1 MCVCESVCKLR
12 CGAYMHKQP
21 PAVVESHP
29 SFGLPDSVASGN
41 VTAGRDMNSTY
52 RSNVP
57 RCAEGGCGAPD
68 ISWRGETGLVSRLAG
83 SSAALACVASRHSHP
98 LRGPS
103 PHLRS
108 PIHHHSRGCLADKT
122 AEFAE
127 FGGREKGGEG
137 VRPFAVFLGTR
148 PRSKRLRGRQ
158 TPHRRAIDPSAISNK
173 PPRLT

>member
-41 VTAGRDMNSTY
+41 VTAGRDMKSTY

-68 ISWRGETGLVSRLAG
+68 ISWRGETGLVKPARWLLGGPCMRGKS
-83 SSAALACVASRHSHP
+83 ALASPQGAQPTPEVAN
-98 LRGPS
+98 PS
-103 PHLRS
+103 PQPGLPCRQDGRVRRV
-108 PIHHHSRGCLADKT
+108 RGAR
-122 AEFAE
+122 E
-127 FGGREKGGEG
+127 GGRGS
-137 VRPFAVFLGTR
+137 PSLCSL
-148 PRSKRLRGRQ
+148 PRDQ
-158 TPHRRAIDPSAISNK
+158 TSVETAPRASDASSSSN
-173 PPRLT
+173 